1 MCALSGGLRERA
13 DFNRGGYRRAVH
25 VHRRALNLISMLQR
39 RNREGHLAL
48 YYIINRVKHSSI
60 YILMNEMNGLTGRW
74 PAMLRRGAIG
84 RKEAGDVL
92 TSLARNRIA

>member
-39 RNREGHLAL
+39 RNREGHLGAL
-48 YYIINRVKHSSI
+48 LHHKPS
-60 YILMNEMNGLTGRW
+60 
-74 PAMLRRGAIG
+74 
-84 RKEAGDVL
+84 
-92 TSLARNRIA
+92 